1 MSFDDTLIAPST
13 RPRAVAPPQEHSISH
28 ELPEWPRARNFAE
41 ALRRNA
47 AEQGDA
53 LVYQFWQTE
62 DDQDEQ
68 LSHSQLA
75 AWVGRY
81 AQALRQL
88 PGADEG
94 RLQLVLALPQG
105 RQFVVAFLACLAAGI
120 VVVPTFPPRSPLQA
134 DRLRLVLRELG
145 QAHVLCRRASL
156 HEELAELRTDPE
168 LGATRWICVEEL
180 DQAPAASLA
189 GLDPDPE
196 ALAMLQYTSGSTGRP
211 KGVMLSQ
218 RNLVENSQLIQEC
231 FGHRKGHSRSVIWLP
246 PYHDM
251 GLVGGVLQPVHAGF
265 ATLLMP
271 TSVLV
276 RSPARWLQAVS
287 EFSQGCS
294 GGVSSGGPNFAFQL
308 CVDKVR
314 DRELQDLDLSG
325 WRVAFCGAE
334 PIHARCMDA
343 FAQRFAAAGFKAE
356 ALFPCYGMA
365 ETTLMVSGKPLGQA
379 LGRRHLDARAL
390 ARQQWLPQDAQLPH
404 SQTVVS
410 CGRPHA
416 SLELR
421 IVEPSSR
428 LARGEREI
436 GEVWVRGSSVTHG
449 YWQDPER
456 SAQSFNQWLDGQGG
470 WLRTG
475 DLGALDQGEL
485 FITGRSKELLIVRG
499 ANYFPQD
506 LEHEALSACPEL
518 INCRA
523 VAFQHGPLGEEQ
535 VALALEVPRSAIDEL
550 DMQRRINARL
560 SEKYGITLDT
570 LLFIPRKTVRTT
582 SSGKLQRVALK
593 QEFIEGRLPIYLRI
607 DARTEAIESQAAAN
621 TLPTRL
627 DSAAAIESWLLLRIA
642 QALRCTPAQL
652 HPEDSFAS
660 MALDSVAALELLAD
674 LDSSHGIQ
682 LEPDALYRH
691 NSPALLAQEIWRR
704 TQLHPLAC

>member
-1 MSFDDTLIAPST
+1 MVMDDILIDSTIRTRAPACANPTGASEAG
-13 RPRAVAPPQEHSISH
+13 RPRT
-28 ELPEWPRARNFAE
+28 FAD

-47 AEQGDA
+47 AEQGAD

-62 DDQDEQ
+62 DDQDER
-68 LSHSQLA
+68 LSHAQLA

-88 PGADEG
+88 PGARDG
-94 RLQLVLALPQG
+94 SLKLVLALPQG
-105 RQFVVAFLACLAAGI
+105 RQFAVAFLACLVAGI

-134 DRLRLVLRELG
+134 ERLRLVLRELAG
-145 QAHVLCRRASL
+145 AQLLCRRASMD
-156 HEELAELRTDPE
+156 EELAELRADPE
-168 LGATRWICVEEL
+168 LAGTGWLCVEEL
-180 DQAPAASLA
+180 DQAPPGSLA
-189 GLDPDPE
+189 GLDPDPD

-211 KGVMLSQ
+211 KGVMLTQ
-218 RNLVENSQLIQEC
+218 RNLVENSQLIQDC
-231 FGHRKGHSRSVIWLP
+231 FGHRKGQSRSVIWLP

-265 ATLLMP
+265 ASLLMP

-314 DRELQDLDLSG
+314 DRELQGLDLSG

-334 PIHARCMDA
+334 PIHARSMDE
-343 FAQRFAAAGFKAE
+343 FARRFESVGFKAE

-365 ETTLMVSGKPLGQA
+365 ETTLMVSGKPLGQR

-390 ARQQWLPQDAQLPH
+390 ARQQWLQQDALLPNT
-404 SQTVVS
+404 QTVVS
-410 CGRPHA
+410 CGRPHP

-421 IVEPSSR
+421 IVEPGLR
-428 LARGEREI
+428 LPRGEREI
-436 GEVWVRGSSVTHG
+436 GEVWVRGSSVTQG
-449 YWQDPER
+449 YWQDPAR
-456 SAQSFNQWLDGQGG
+456 SAECFDQRLDGQGG

-475 DLGALDQGEL
+475 DLGCLDQGEL

-506 LEHEALSACPEL
+506 LEHEALQACPEL
-518 INCRA
+518 INCRS
-523 VAFQHGPLGEEQ
+523 VAFQHGRLGEEL
-535 VALALEVPRSAIDEL
+535 VALALEVPRSAIDMTEL
-550 DMQRRINARL
+550 QARINARL
-560 SEKYGITLDT
+560 SEKYGINVDT

-593 QEFIEGRLPIYLRI
+593 NDFLSGSLPLYARLDKEP
-607 DARTEAIESQAAAN
+607 RTPELAAEAI
-621 TLPTRL
+621 TLSL
-627 DSAAAIESWLLLRIA
+627 DSVGSIQAWLMQRIA
-642 QALRCTPAQL
+642 LTLRCEAVQL
-652 HPEDSFAS
+652 RAEDSFAS
-660 MALDSVAALELLAD
+660 LALDSIAALELLAD
-674 LDSSHGIQ
+674 LDSSHGLQ

-691 NSPALLAQEIWRR
+691 NSPALLAQEVWRR
-704 TQLHPLAC
+704 SQSQPIAC